1 MWIGERSSVRGVLL
15 AVQWGGAYSI
25 CGSRC
30 PSGGALGAS
39 PGGAGSSPV
48 AAHRWVG
55 PPIDPFEYRW
65 RRAVLQLCGAT
76 MCFLF
81 GAGVF

>member
-1 MWIGERSSVRGVLL
+1 M
-15 AVQWGGAYSI
+15 

-39 PGGAGSSPV
+39 CGGAGSSPV
-48 AAHRWVG
+48 ATHRWVR

-65 RRAVLQLCGAT
+65 RRALLQVCGAT

-81 GAGVF
+81 GAGVFIGAKNRRDLHPNRWYRRWRGLL